1 MAKIKIQCEATA
13 RHSGKRCRC
22 KGYFTPTSRRMLC
35 TYHKGSKSWDHKT
48 RKYKGLYRNNNIDI
62 QSKINMLKNLRTLK
76 IKRQMKSK
84 DISRTKNKELTL
96 SDTELNTIIDRIVDG
111 ETLYELAKDLQIR
124 LTTLYKYLDQN
135 PKTKERFELAQ
146 ERGIK
151 TLVEKMLVLFNND
164 NPDVDP
170 NMLVF
175 IRERA
180 NYLKWLAPRVSSL
193 FTEKQK
199 IDVKQD
205 TTLNI
210 KWESEPDMIDVS
222 EDIVDIPSDNKD

>member
-1 MAKIKIQCEATA
+1 MT
-13 RHSGKRCRC
+13 
-22 KGYFTPTSRRMLC
+22 
-35 TYHKGSKSWDHKT
+35 
-48 RKYKGLYRNNNIDI
+48 
-62 QSKINMLKNLRTLK
+62 
-76 IKRQMKSK
+76 KSK
-84 DISRTKNKELTL
+84 DISRTKKKELTL
-96 SDTELNTIIDRIVDG
+96 SDTELNTIIDRIHDG
-111 ETLYELAKDLQIR
+111 ETMFELAKDLQIK

-222 EDIVDIPSDNKD
+222 GDITDIPPDNKD

>member
-1 MAKIKIQCEATA
+1 MT
-13 RHSGKRCRC
+13 
-22 KGYFTPTSRRMLC
+22 
-35 TYHKGSKSWDHKT
+35 
-48 RKYKGLYRNNNIDI
+48 
-62 QSKINMLKNLRTLK
+62 
-76 IKRQMKSK
+76 KSK
-84 DISRTKNKELTL
+84 AISKTKSKELTL
-96 SDTELNTIIDRIVDG
+96 SDTELNTIIDRIHDG
-111 ETLYELAKDLQIR
+111 ETLYELAKDLRIK

-164 NPDVDP
+164 NPQVDP

-199 IDVKQD
+199 IDVKQN

-222 EDIVDIPSDNKD
+222 GDITDIPPDNKD

>member
-1 MAKIKIQCEATA
+1 MT
-13 RHSGKRCRC
+13 
-22 KGYFTPTSRRMLC
+22 
-35 TYHKGSKSWDHKT
+35 
-48 RKYKGLYRNNNIDI
+48 
-62 QSKINMLKNLRTLK
+62 
-76 IKRQMKSK
+76 KSK
-84 DISRTKNKELTL
+84 DISRTKNKSLSL

-111 ETLYELAKDLQIR
+111 ETMFELAKDLQIK

-222 EDIVDIPSDNKD
+222 GDITDIPPDNKN

>member
-1 MAKIKIQCEATA
+1 
-13 RHSGKRCRC
+13 
-22 KGYFTPTSRRMLC
+22 
-35 TYHKGSKSWDHKT
+35 
-48 RKYKGLYRNNNIDI
+48 
-62 QSKINMLKNLRTLK
+62 
-76 IKRQMKSK
+76 MKSK
-84 DISRTKNKELTL
+84 DISKTKNKSLSL
-96 SDTELNTIIDRIVDG
+96 SDTELNTIIDRIHDG
-111 ETLYELAKDLQIR
+111 ETMFELAKDLQIK

-222 EDIVDIPSDNKD
+222 GDITDIPPDNKD

>member
-1 MAKIKIQCEATA
+1 MT
-13 RHSGKRCRC
+13 
-22 KGYFTPTSRRMLC
+22 
-35 TYHKGSKSWDHKT
+35 
-48 RKYKGLYRNNNIDI
+48 
-62 QSKINMLKNLRTLK
+62 
-76 IKRQMKSK
+76 KSK
-84 DISRTKNKELTL
+84 DISKTKSKELTL

-111 ETLYELAKDLQIR
+111 ETLYELAKDLQIKLR
-124 LTTLYKYLDQN
+124 TLYKYLDQN

-210 KWESEPDMIDVS
+210 KWESEPDMIDVPG
-222 EDIVDIPSDNKD
+222 DITDIPPDNKD

>member
-1 MAKIKIQCEATA
+1 MK
-13 RHSGKRCRC
+13 
-22 KGYFTPTSRRMLC
+22 
-35 TYHKGSKSWDHKT
+35 
-48 RKYKGLYRNNNIDI
+48 
-62 QSKINMLKNLRTLK
+62 
-76 IKRQMKSK
+76 KSK
-84 DISRTKNKELTL
+84 DISKTKNKSLSL
-96 SDTELNTIIDRIVDG
+96 SDTELNTIIDRIHDG
-111 ETLYELAKDLQIR
+111 ETMFELAKDLQIK

-222 EDIVDIPSDNKD
+222 GDITDIPPDSKD